1 MSMYI
6 YIYTIMYQ
14 YIYLYIAVFWD
25 TLSQMVT
32 LHLVLNFSPDFR
44 LLIFV
49 HTFKYVLPSQT
60 IETRSMIVQK
70 ILDIKHLMEKT

>member
-6 YIYTIMYQ
+6 YTIMHQ

-32 LHLVLNFSPDFR
+32 LLLVLNFSPDFR

-70 ILDIKHLMEKT
+70 ILDIKHLMEKA